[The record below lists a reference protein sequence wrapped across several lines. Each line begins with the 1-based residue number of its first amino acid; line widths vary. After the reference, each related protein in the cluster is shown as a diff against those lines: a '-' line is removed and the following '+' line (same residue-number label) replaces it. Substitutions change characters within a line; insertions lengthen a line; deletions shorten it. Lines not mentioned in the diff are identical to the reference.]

1 VYVHNNRLRMGQL
14 VSATLQVQNQE
25 ALWLPKES
33 ILDMGIEKVAFVKER
48 GVFKPKK
55 VVTGTHTNELIEV
68 KQGLA
73 SSDEVALNAQYM
85 VDSESFIK
93 LK

>member
-1 VYVHNNRLRMGQL
+1 MCEIPKGLRIGQL
-14 VSATLQVQNQE
+14 VSATLKFQTSE
-25 ALWLPKES
+25 TLWLPKEA
-33 ILDMGIEKVAFVKER
+33 ILDMGVEKVAFVKER

-55 VVTGTHTNELIEV
+55 IITGIRTNDLIEV

-73 SSDEVALNAQYM
+73 SSDEVAVNAQYM

-93 LK
+93 SK